1 MGMGT
6 KLRRGGFSNSFLLLM
21 DGYNPCCTDAAPV
34 EADNLTIVEFF
45 TVHLTVYY
53 NFTFKKTFK
62 NLELS
67 MFKTIGSDFSAESKA
82 CHMCL
87 IYTYI

>member
-53 NFTFKKTFK
+53 NFTFKK
-62 NLELS
+62 L
-67 MFKTIGSDFSAESKA
+67 FKT
-82 CHMCL
+82 
-87 IYTYI
+87 